1 MPLFFLK
8 ISEVET
14 LKDKKKKSPRRNAK
28 KELVSVVRE
37 HKMTFAVYAVLRLVV
52 IAVMVL
58 SFIGRRYENVF
69 ICMLTLVL
77 FLVPA
82 FFQKNFGIQLPSTLE
97 IIIMLFIFAAEILG
111 EIGTYYVKIP
121 IWDTMLHTINGFLCA
136 AIGFSL
142 VDLFNRNNRFKFHL
156 SPIYL
161 SVVAFCFSMTI
172 GVLWEMFEFS
182 ADMLLQTDMQKD
194 FVVNS
199 ISSVA
204 LDKTMTNT
212 PVIIDNI
219 NNVSINGQSL
229 SEMGIDGYI
238 DIGLIDTM
246 KDLIVNF
253 IGAAVFSIIGFFYVK
268 SRGKNK
274 FAKRFI
280 PTLKEE
286 NDMLTGNDKPDEI

>member
-1 MPLFFLK
+1 M
-8 ISEVET
+8 
-14 LKDKKKKSPRRNAK
+14 KDKEKKNKKGKRNAR
-28 KELVSVVRE
+28 KELVAQVRE
-37 HKMTFAVYAVLRLVV
+37 HKVTFAVYAVLRLVV

-58 SFIGRRYENVF
+58 SFLGGRYENVF
-69 ICMLTLVL
+69 ICVLTLAL
-77 FLVPA
+77 FLAPA
-82 FFQKNFGIQLPSTLE
+82 FFQKNFGIELPSTLE

-142 VDLFNRNNRFKFHL
+142 VDLLNRNNRFKFHL
-156 SPIYL
+156 SPVYL

-182 ADMLLQTDMQKD
+182 ADMLFQTDMQKD
-194 FVVNS
+194 FVINS
-199 ISSVA
+199 ISSVT

-219 NNVSINGQSL
+219 SNVSINGVSL
-229 SEMGIDGYI
+229 TEWGIEGYI
-238 DIGLIDTM
+238 DIGLMDTM

-253 IGAAVFSIIGFFYVK
+253 VGAVVFSIIGFFYVK
-268 SRGKNK
+268 SRGKNR
-274 FAKRFI
+274 FARRFI
-280 PTLKEE
+280 PTLKDKNCDE
-286 NDMLTGNDKPDEI
+286 NDEKSD

>member
-1 MPLFFLK
+1 MK
-8 ISEVET
+8 R
-14 LKDKKKKSPRRNAK
+14 KKTEKRNVK
-28 KELVSVVRE
+28 KELLSQVRE
-37 HKMTFAVYAVLRLVV
+37 HKVTFAVYAVLRLVV
-52 IAVMVL
+52 IAVLVL
-58 SFIGRRYENVF
+58 SFFGGRYENVF
-69 ICMLTLVL
+69 ICFLTLAL
-77 FLVPA
+77 LLVPA

-97 IIIMLFIFAAEILG
+97 VIIMLFIFAAEILG

-142 VDLFNRNNRFKFHL
+142 VDLLNRNNRFKFHL

-182 ADMLLQTDMQKD
+182 ADMLFKTDMQKD
-194 FVVNS
+194 FVINS
-199 ISSVA
+199 ISTVT

-219 NNVSINGQSL
+219 NNVTINGQSL
-229 SEMGIDGYI
+229 ADMGINGYI
-238 DIGLIDTM
+238 DIGIIDTM

-253 IGAAVFSIIGFFYVK
+253 IGAVVFSIIGFFYVK

-280 PTLKEE
+280 PTVKEKDTEE
-286 NDMLTGNDKPDEI
+286 NGMTETD

>member
-1 MPLFFLK
+1 MK
-8 ISEVET
+8 S
-14 LKDKKKKSPRRNAK
+14 KKSKIPTRRLTNP
-28 KELVSVVRE
+28 LVEQIKSN
-37 HKMTFAVYAVLRLVV
+37 KATFAVYVTLRVIVVAVL
-52 IAVMVL
+52 IL
-58 SFIGRRYENVF
+58 SILGRRFENVF
-69 ICMLTLVL
+69 VCSLTLVL

-97 IIIMLFIFAAEILG
+97 IIILLFIFAAEILG

-142 VDLFNRNNRFKFHL
+142 VDLLNRNNRFKFHL
-156 SPIYL
+156 SPLYL

-182 ADMLLQTDMQKD
+182 ADILLRTDMQKD
-194 FVVNS
+194 FVINS
-199 ISSVA
+199 ISTVA
-204 LDKTMTNT
+204 LDETLTNT

-229 SEMGIDGYI
+229 AEMGVEGYI

-253 IGAAVFSIIGFFYVK
+253 VGAVIFSIIGFFYVK

-286 NDMLTGNDKPDEI
+286 EGGTETQNNGQN